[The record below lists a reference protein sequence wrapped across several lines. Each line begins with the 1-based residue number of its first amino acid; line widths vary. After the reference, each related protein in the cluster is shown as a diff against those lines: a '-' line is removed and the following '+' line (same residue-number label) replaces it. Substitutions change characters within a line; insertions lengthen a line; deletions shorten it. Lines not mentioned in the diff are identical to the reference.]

1 MSDIQEYYK
10 SYYTRMG
17 DTAYL
22 GEAVAN
28 TSRMRQVREWLLR
41 YAKPGAR
48 VLDIGC
54 GDAIYAEQ
62 NPEFE
67 WHGLDINCEKIKDRP
82 IKAQNWDLEQAPY
95 PVETGVFDV
104 VITSEVL
111 EHLFTPSTVH
121 KEARRA
127 LKRDGVYIVTT
138 PQHTWIVNLLRG
150 FENLV
155 YDEELSW
162 RKEHIRTYTYEAHK
176 KLLNRYGFVVDEF
189 VGLDAH
195 FCNVFG
201 PTAEAIA
208 KNLADHHKFFIDVN
222 EIHRYMGQVNP
233 NLHHTIGLVCK
244 KV

>member
-28 TSRMRQVREWLLR
+28 TSRMRQVREWLLH
-41 YAKPGAR
+41 YAKPGAK

-54 GDAIYAEQ
+54 GDAIYAQ
-62 NPEFE
+62 QSPEYE

-82 IKAQNWDLEQAPY
+82 IKAQEWDLEKAPY
-95 PVETGVFDV
+95 PIDAGTFDV

-111 EHLFTPSTVH
+111 EHLFTPATVH

-138 PQHTWIVNLLRG
+138 PQHTWIVNLLHQ
-150 FENLV
+150 FQNLV
-155 YDEELSW
+155 YDEDMSW

-176 KLLNRYGFVVDEF
+176 KLLNTYGFSIEEF
-189 VGLDAH
+189 VGLDGH
-195 FCNVFG
+195 FCGVVH
-201 PTAEAIA
+201 PMAEQVHHYLKQAH
-208 KNLADHHKFFIDVN
+208 NLDLDVN
-222 EIHRYMGQVNP
+222 EIHRVMGHANP
-233 NLHHTIGLVCK
+233 HLHHTIGLVCK